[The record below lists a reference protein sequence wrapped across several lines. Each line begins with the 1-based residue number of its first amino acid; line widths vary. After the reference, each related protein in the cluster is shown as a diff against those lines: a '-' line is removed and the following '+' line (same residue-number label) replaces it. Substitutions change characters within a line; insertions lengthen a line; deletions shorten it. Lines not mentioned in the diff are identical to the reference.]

1 MLLNA
6 PQLAT
11 LFKSP
16 AADRVLAAA
25 RLHEQRIRLHAD
37 PQVSRAAQ
45 LSTPGMSE
53 LLALA
58 KAVLPDE
65 KYQKLLSFIPSPLP
79 TAKIVGQVFDGLSRL
94 FEAQDGAVTLE
105 MASAELE
112 TDFEAYRGQLKEE
125 SFWAQK
131 AFRAARRAPHS
142 VLVVDM
148 PAVQTTSRPEPYVLL
163 LPIEQV
169 VDIVIKDDASCEY
182 LMFSLPGHLDEA
194 GKKVARRAVY
204 DDGYYRVFE
213 KLEEAAEWPAV
224 PVLENAHQLG
234 YCPARLLWSEAL
246 LSETNLARRSPLT
259 AQLGDLDA
267 YVFWYA
273 CIEYFKLYGMFPPL
287 WSVEEQCTY
296 APVGGEPCH
305 GGIVQVL
312 AGYDDERPRY
322 TAQKCPACELNKYLG
337 PGTHVTVPGPT
348 KDTPDTR
355 NPLGFV
361 PVPIDALKNAHETQ
375 AALRHDIILS
385 CLGADGEAQNAQ
397 ARNEKDVRAG
407 FESRQDVLVRVKKNF
422 ESGEQ
427 WVLNTVGLLRYGAG
441 AFRGAVVSRGEEFYL
456 QTPAQISEELATARK
471 AGSPVFVLSQLQEKQ
486 FFTQYRN
493 NPPLL
498 DRVRILSDLEPWA
511 QYSVDQ
517 ITTMINAS
525 LTQGGSYLLTVY
537 DPVKLA
543 LKADFPAYIARF
555 ESEQADVRLFAA
567 LQPYHIKKQLI
578 MDTLLSYLPA
588 TGAAAV
594 AGFAVGD
601 TVMVK
606 PGMAH
611 MPAHE
616 GLTMSVAQVQG
627 DAYAVKLPDGSV
639 HKWYTSAE
647 LMSMSNGTKPI
658 KAPAM
663 AM

>member
-1 MLLNA
+1 MFPGRLLLAALMLLTT

-11 LFKSP
+11 LFKTP

-37 PQVSRAAQ
+37 PQVVRASQ
-45 LSTPGMSE
+45 MSTPGMSE

-58 KAVLPDE
+58 KAALPDE

-94 FEAQDGAVTLE
+94 FEAQDGAVTVN

-112 TDFEAYRGQLKEE
+112 TDFEAYRGSKKEE
-125 SFWAQK
+125 TFWAHK

-148 PAVQTTSRPEPYVLL
+148 PAVQTTPRPEPYVFL

-182 LMFSLPGHLDEA
+182 LMFSLPSRLDEA
-194 GKKVARRAVY
+194 GKPVLRRAVY
-204 DDGYYRVFE
+204 DDGYYRIFE
-213 KLEEAAEWPAV
+213 RPEAVAEWPTV

-259 AQLGDLDA
+259 AQLGELDA
-267 YVFWYA
+267 YVFWHA

-296 APVGGEPCH
+296 QPVSGEACN

-312 AGYDDERPRY
+312 IGYDDERPRY
-322 TAQKCPACELNKYLG
+322 QAQECPACKLNKYMG
-337 PGTHVTVPGPT
+337 PGTHYTVPGPT
-348 KDTPDTR
+348 KDIPDTR
-355 NPLGFV
+355 NPMGFV
-361 PVPIDALKNAHETQ
+361 NVPVDALKNANETQ
-375 AALRHDIILS
+375 AALRHDILLS
-385 CLGADGEAQNAQ
+385 CLGADGEAQSDQ

-422 ESGEQ
+422 ESAEQ
-427 WVLNTVGLLRYGAG
+427 WVLNTIGLLRYGAG

-511 QYSVDQ
+511 QYSVEQ
-517 ITTMINAS
+517 ITTMIGAAGGS
-525 LTQGGSYLLTVY
+525 GSYLLQVY

-543 LKADFPAYIARF
+543 LKADFSAYIARF

-578 MDTLLSYLPA
+578 LNTLLSYVNP
-588 TGAAAV
+588 T
-594 AGFAVGD
+594 
-601 TVMVK
+601 
-606 PGMAH
+606 PN
-611 MPAHE
+611 P
-616 GLTMSVAQVQG
+616 
-627 DAYAVKLPDGSV
+627 
-639 HKWYTSAE
+639 
-647 LMSMSNGTKPI
+647 
-658 KAPAM
+658 APAG
-663 AM
+663 